1 MIGEKMK
8 IRLYRQLTAIAAIL
22 MLAVSCSTTRVLS
35 EGEYRLDKNRIE
47 VTNSKK
53 FDAAGLNQYIKQQPN
68 SSLFGWNPLLS
79 IYNWASPDNNS
90 IFARICRAIG
100 TAPVVYSPSAVEST
114 IDNIESHLEYVG
126 YYNSKVD
133 SDIRVNGRKVA
144 VTYLVHLGKQY
155 PIDSLSYTLPP
166 RGTFADDFREDI
178 PSVTVKVGD
187 FLSEAD
193 LEDETVRGA
202 AHFRDIGY
210 YTFSKNNYVFEADTI
225 SVPGKLFLDMKV
237 NDFSR
242 NENGDNALP
251 LSKFF
256 IDSVSISHSG
266 DLIFKDRILRELNT
280 IRPGAMYSE
289 TDVRTTYTRLSALK
303 LFSSVGIEMTQTD
316 SNLVN
321 CAINLSQS
329 KLQGFKVNLEASTN
343 SSGLMGISPQLSFYH
358 KNIFHGGEWLNLSFM
373 GNFQFKIHDP
383 IRSNE
388 FGMSAGLSFPRFLGL
403 PYSFFRGPNIPRTEI
418 NASFNYQDRPEYT
431 RNIISTSFGYT
442 GIFRKISYQL
452 YPLQL
457 NIVRLSHMDESFFET
472 LSRNPFM
479 RYAYQ
484 NHFDA
489 GVGGVFYISSSTQ
502 AIPTES
508 FHYLRL
514 TTDLSGNIIS
524 LFKSAMRVDEDGRAL
539 IFGIPYSQY
548 VRAELTLG
556 RTWRF
561 GKGDNQALA
570 TRLLAGA
577 GHSYG
582 NSSVLPFEKQFYV
595 GGANSMRGW
604 QARSLGPGRAPMN
617 TSFII
622 PSQTGDMKL
631 EANVEYRYPLFW
643 KLEGALFL
651 DAGNVWTFKQ
661 DDPTSKFSISTL
673 GESIAMDWGLGVRV
687 NLNFLVLRLDFAKKI
702 HDPARE
708 NKWLGPKEW
717 WDGKD
722 SGAIHFGVGYPF

>member
-1 MIGEKMK
+1 MRN
-8 IRLYRQLTAIAAIL
+8 RLYRLLPALAATL
-22 MLAVSCSTTRVLS
+22 LLAASCSTTRVLP
-35 EGEYRLDKNRIE
+35 EGEYRLAKNRIE

-53 FDAAGLNQYIKQQPN
+53 FDPAGLNQYIKQQPN
-68 SSLFGWNPLLS
+68 STLFGWNPFLS
-79 IYNWASPDNNS
+79 VYNWASPENEGF
-90 IFARICRAIG
+90 FARLCRSLG

-114 IDNIESHLEYVG
+114 IDNIESHLKYIG
-126 YYNSKVD
+126 YYNSQVN

-155 PIDSLSYTLPP
+155 PIDSLSYSLPP
-166 RGTFADDFREDI
+166 RGTFPKDFEEDI
-178 PSVTVKVGD
+178 PNVTVKVGD
-187 FLSEAD
+187 YLSEAS
-193 LEDETVRGA
+193 LEDETVRGT

-210 YTFSKNNYVFEADTI
+210 YTFSKNNYIFEADTI

-237 NDFSR
+237 NDYSR
-242 NENGDNALP
+242 NENGDNAQP
-251 LSKFF
+251 LSKFY
-256 IDSVSISHSG
+256 IDSVTISHSG
-266 DLIFKDRILRELNT
+266 DLIFKDKILRDLNT
-280 IRPGAMYSE
+280 IKPGAMYSE

-303 LFSSVGIEMTQTD
+303 LFSSVGIEMTQVD

-321 CAINLSQS
+321 CSINLSQS

-343 SSGLMGISPQLSFYH
+343 SSGLMGVSPQLSFYH

-373 GNFQFKIHDP
+373 GNFQFKLHDP

-388 FGMSAGLSFPRFLGL
+388 FGVSAGLSFPRFLGL
-403 PYSFFRGPNIPRTEI
+403 PYSIFSGPNIPRTEI
-418 NASFNYQDRPEYT
+418 NASYNYQDRPEYT
-431 RNIISTSFGYT
+431 RNIFSTSFGYT
-442 GIFRKISYQL
+442 GILKRVNYQI

-457 NIVRLSHMDESFFET
+457 NIVSLSHMDESFFET

-484 NHFDA
+484 NHFDS
-489 GVGGVFYISSSTQ
+489 GVGGIFYISSSTQ
-502 AIPTES
+502 TIPTES

-524 LFKSAMRVDEDGRAL
+524 LFKPLMKTDEDGRGL
-539 IFGIPYSQY
+539 LFGIPYSQY

-604 QARSLGPGRAPMN
+604 QARSLGPGTSLMN
-617 TSFII
+617 YGFII

-631 EANVEYRYPLFW
+631 EGNIEYRYPLFW
-643 KLEGALFL
+643 KLEGALFV

-661 DDPTSKFSISTL
+661 DDPTSKFSFDTL
-673 GESIAMDWGLGVRV
+673 GESIAMDWGIGLRV
-687 NLNFLVLRLDFAKKI
+687 NLNFIVLRLDMAKKL
-702 HDPARE
+702 HDPATAK
-708 NKWLGPKEW
+708 KWMGPKDWMER
-717 WDGKD
+717 G
-722 SGAIHFGVGYPF
+722 SGAVHFGVGYPF

>member
-1 MIGEKMK
+1 MRN
-8 IRLYRQLTAIAAIL
+8 RLYRLLPALAATL
-22 MLAVSCSTTRVLS
+22 LLAASCSTTRVLP
-35 EGEYRLDKNRIE
+35 EGEYRLAKNRIE

-53 FDAAGLNQYIKQQPN
+53 FDPAGLNQYIKQQPN
-68 SSLFGWNPLLS
+68 STLFGWNPFLS
-79 IYNWASPDNNS
+79 VYNWASPENEGF
-90 IFARICRAIG
+90 FARLCRSLG

-114 IDNIESHLEYVG
+114 IDNIESHLKYIG
-126 YYNSKVD
+126 YYNSQVN

-155 PIDSLSYTLPP
+155 PIDSLSYSLPP
-166 RGTFADDFREDI
+166 RGTFPKDFEEDI
-178 PSVTVKVGD
+178 PNVTVKVGD
-187 FLSEAD
+187 YLSEAS
-193 LEDETVRGA
+193 LEDETVRGT

-210 YTFSKNNYVFEADTI
+210 YTFSKNNYIFEADTI

-237 NDFSR
+237 NDYSR
-242 NENGDNALP
+242 NENGDNAQP
-251 LSKFF
+251 LSKFY
-256 IDSVSISHSG
+256 IDSVTISHSG
-266 DLIFKDRILRELNT
+266 DLIFKDKILRDLNT
-280 IRPGAMYSE
+280 IKPGAMYSE

-303 LFSSVGIEMTQTD
+303 LFSSVGIEMTQVD

-321 CAINLSQS
+321 CSINLSQS

-343 SSGLMGISPQLSFYH
+343 SSGLMGVSPQLSFYH

-373 GNFQFKIHDP
+373 GNFQFKLHDP

-388 FGMSAGLSFPRFLGL
+388 FGVSAGLSFPRFLGL
-403 PYSFFRGPNIPRTEI
+403 PYSIFSGPNIPRTEI
-418 NASFNYQDRPEYT
+418 NASYNYQDRPEYT
-431 RNIISTSFGYT
+431 RNIFSTSFGYT
-442 GIFRKISYQL
+442 GILKRVNYQI

-457 NIVRLSHMDESFFET
+457 NIVSLSHMDESFFET

-489 GVGGVFYISSSTQ
+489 GVGGIFYISSSTQ
-502 AIPTES
+502 TIPTES

-524 LFKSAMRVDEDGRAL
+524 LFKPLMKTDEDGRGL
-539 IFGIPYSQY
+539 LFGIPYSQY

-604 QARSLGPGRAPMN
+604 QARSLGPGTSLMN
-617 TSFII
+617 YGFII

-631 EANVEYRYPLFW
+631 EGNIEYRYPLFW
-643 KLEGALFL
+643 KLEGALFV

-661 DDPTSKFSISTL
+661 DDPTSKFSFDTL
-673 GESIAMDWGLGVRV
+673 GESIAMDWGIGLRV
-687 NLNFLVLRLDFAKKI
+687 NLNFIVLRLDMAKKL
-702 HDPARE
+702 HDPATAK
-708 NKWLGPKEW
+708 KWMGPKDWMER
-717 WDGKD
+717 G
-722 SGAIHFGVGYPF
+722 SGAVHFGVGYPF

>member
-1 MIGEKMK
+1 MRN
-8 IRLYRQLTAIAAIL
+8 RLYRLLPALAATL
-22 MLAVSCSTTRVLS
+22 LLAASCSTTRVLP
-35 EGEYRLDKNRIE
+35 EGEYRLAKNRIE

-53 FDAAGLNQYIKQQPN
+53 FDPAGLNQYIKQQPN
-68 SSLFGWNPLLS
+68 STLFGWNPFLS
-79 IYNWASPDNNS
+79 VYNWASPENEGF
-90 IFARICRAIG
+90 FARLCRSLG

-114 IDNIESHLEYVG
+114 IDNIESHLKYIG
-126 YYNSKVD
+126 YYNSQVN

-155 PIDSLSYTLPP
+155 PIDSLSYSLPP
-166 RGTFADDFREDI
+166 RGTFPKDFEEDI
-178 PSVTVKVGD
+178 PNVTVKVGD
-187 FLSEAD
+187 YLSEAS
-193 LEDETVRGA
+193 LEDETVRGT

-210 YTFSKNNYVFEADTI
+210 YTFSKNNYIFEADTI

-237 NDFSR
+237 NDYSR
-242 NENGDNALP
+242 NENGDNAQP
-251 LSKFF
+251 LSKFY
-256 IDSVSISHSG
+256 IDSVTISHSG
-266 DLIFKDRILRELNT
+266 DLIFKDKILRDLNT
-280 IRPGAMYSE
+280 IKPGAMYSE

-303 LFSSVGIEMTQTD
+303 LFSSVGIEMTQVD

-321 CAINLSQS
+321 CSINLSQS

-343 SSGLMGISPQLSFYH
+343 SSGLMGVSPQLSFYH

-373 GNFQFKIHDP
+373 GNFQFKLHDP

-388 FGMSAGLSFPRFLGL
+388 FGVSAGLSFPRFLGL
-403 PYSFFRGPNIPRTEI
+403 PYSIFSGPNIPRTEI
-418 NASFNYQDRPEYT
+418 NASYNYQDRPEYT
-431 RNIISTSFGYT
+431 RNIFSTSFGYT
-442 GIFRKISYQL
+442 GILRRVNYQI

-457 NIVRLSHMDESFFET
+457 NIVSLSHMDESFFET

-489 GVGGVFYISSSTQ
+489 GVGGIFYISSSTQ
-502 AIPTES
+502 TIPTES

-524 LFKSAMRVDEDGRAL
+524 LFKPLMKTDEDGRGL
-539 IFGIPYSQY
+539 LFGIPYSQY

-604 QARSLGPGRAPMN
+604 QARSLGPGTSLMN
-617 TSFII
+617 YGFII

-631 EANVEYRYPLFW
+631 EGNIEYRYPLFW
-643 KLEGALFL
+643 KLEGALFV

-661 DDPTSKFSISTL
+661 DDPASKFSFDTL
-673 GESIAMDWGLGVRV
+673 GESIAMDWGIGLRV
-687 NLNFLVLRLDFAKKI
+687 NLNFIVLRLDMAKKL
-702 HDPARE
+702 HDPATAK
-708 NKWLGPKEW
+708 KWMGPKDWMER
-717 WDGKD
+717 G
-722 SGAIHFGVGYPF
+722 SGAVHFGVGYPF